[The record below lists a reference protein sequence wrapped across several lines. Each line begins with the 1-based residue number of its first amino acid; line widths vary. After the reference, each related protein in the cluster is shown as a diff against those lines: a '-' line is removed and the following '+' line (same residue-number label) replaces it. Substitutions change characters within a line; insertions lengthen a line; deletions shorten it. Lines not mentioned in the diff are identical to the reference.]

1 MGKSDD
7 PQIQRMLLSSFI
19 SGLYGVPGRQV
30 RFSSPQDSPTKPLRK
45 RKNELLYNQLL
56 QGKLDHLKPDERRHI
71 EPVLMKY
78 AHVFHDE
85 NTNYFKGT
93 QDIEHQISVD
103 DAKPIRKPP
112 YKTPFALRQEMET
125 QVLEMLK
132 KGVIRQSTSP
142 WSAPSLLV
150 PKKSPD
156 GKPKYRFC
164 VDFRALNS
172 VTRSDPYPLPVI
184 EETTST
190 LYGSKYFSVLD
201 CYSGFWQV
209 EIEEEHKELT
219 GFSVPS
225 GHYEFNRLPFGLSN
239 SPANF
244 QRLMDRVL
252 KDLIGTEC
260 SVYVDDVI
268 LFSSSAD

>member
-1 MGKSDD
+1 
-7 PQIQRMLLSSFI
+7 ML
-19 SGLYGVPGRQV
+19 V
-30 RFSSPQDSPTKPLRK
+30 
-45 RKNELLYNQLL
+45 
-56 QGKLDHLKPDERRHI
+56 
-71 EPVLMKY
+71 KY
-78 AHVFHDE
+78 AHVFHGE
-85 NTNYFKGT
+85 NNNDFKGT
-93 QDIEHQISVD
+93 KVIEHQILVG

-112 YKTPFALRQEMET
+112 YRTPFALRQEMET
-125 QVLEMLK
+125 QVQEMLK

-172 VTRSDPYPLPVI
+172 VTRFDPYPLPVMD
-184 EETTST
+184 ETTST

-209 EIEEEHKELT
+209 EIKEENKELT

-244 QRLMDRVL
+244 QRMIDTVL
-252 KDLIGTEC
+252 KDLVATEC
-260 SVYVDDVI
+260 SVHVGDVI
-268 LFSSSAD
+268 VYSSSADEHARRLECVLQFFDRSNLQLQPGKCVCSISDPVPRLCPITELHHPLSRKGESGETISRT